1 MRKCVIENDPKEES
15 RRFVKSS
22 GKQCIIQSNL
32 SENHCQKHYVATTHG
47 WEMGSQFLFFF
58 SYITDI
64 GKSRVED
71 LIQSK
76 SNANDPK
83 DPPFLPKPSS
93 AANLVRNFCIF
104 NYAVVCRAKSQV
116 AKDVDLVAG

>member
-1 MRKCVIENDPKEES
+1 MYHPIESFGESLPKTLCS
-15 RRFVKSS
+15 
-22 GKQCIIQSNL
+22 
-32 SENHCQKHYVATTHG
+32 HHT
-47 WEMGSQFLFFF
+47 WMGDGITVSFFF